1 MFPFSKDE
9 NNIHPIL
16 LEEYLFLHIKQVIHP
31 INQLFQHKTQ
41 SKSQKYDKINISKDN
56 GGLIR

>member
-16 LEEYLFLHIKQVIHP
+16 LEEYLFFHIKQVIHP
-31 INQLFQHKTQ
+31 INQLFQHKN
-41 SKSQKYDKINISKDN
+41 SQNYENM
-56 GGLIR
+56 IR